1 MTHTR
6 NLLLAG
12 VFAAMPL
19 SMHAA
24 VPAHAQTATSQADR
38 SVVDKIIAQW
48 PNRPKLGAEQMLA
61 KYGMPQEATV
71 EQLIWRNQGPYKRIT
86 VTKSEDH
93 HDFPKPHTDF
103 MEHTINYAVSANKA
117 DELSS
122 YDGSL
127 TFDRTRG
134 EMSARCDLE
143 GHNILTLNLAHDIV
157 TGKKSTDE
165 ARKAFGE
172 NVVADTQGKYPPY
185 TTALQFEP
193 KKSGTSFAD
202 VPVIP
207 GSPMRPM
214 GIAKPQ
220 GDKGDGE
227 VLGFVGA
234 VDDND
239 IVAAIVAGTKKLSP
253 EVAGYAKMLHTEHG
267 KNLAETLKLG
277 QQIKVTPMETD
288 AVDKLRVK
296 GAGELAA
303 LVPLE
308 GDAFGK
314 AYIEA
319 MIEGHGEVLDMI
331 DNQLLKN
338 TDNAVLKKHLT
349 ETRGDVAKH
358 LDEARKVQ
366 AGLKR

>member
-6 NLLLAG
+6 NLLFAG
-12 VFAAMPL
+12 VFAVMPL

-24 VPAHAQTATSQADR
+24 IPAQAQTAMSQADR
-38 SVVDKIIAQW
+38 SAVDKIIGAW

-61 KYGMPQEATV
+61 KYGIPQEATS
-71 EQLIWRNQGPYKRIT
+71 EQLIWRNQGPYKKIT
-86 VTKSEDH
+86 VTKSEDY
-93 HDFPKPHTDF
+93 HDFPKPHMDF
-103 MEHTINYAVSANKA
+103 MEHTINYLVPVDKA
-117 DELSS
+117 DALSG

-157 TGKKSTDE
+157 TGKKSAAE

-207 GSPMRPM
+207 GSPKRAM
-214 GIAKPQ
+214 GAAKPQ
-220 GDKGDGE
+220 GDKEDGE

-234 VDDND
+234 VDDNE
-239 IVAAIVAGTKKLSP
+239 IVAALVAGTKKLSP
-253 EVAGYAKMLHTEHG
+253 EVAGYAKMLHAAHG
-267 KNLAETLKLG
+267 KNLEETLMLG
-277 QQIKVTPMETD
+277 QQIKVTPTETD
-288 AVDKLRVK
+288 AVDKLRIK

-314 AYIEA
+314 AYVEA
-319 MIEGHGEVLDMI
+319 MIKGHTEVLDMI

-338 TDNAVLKKHLT
+338 AEDPALKKHLT
-349 ETRGDVAKH
+349 ETRADVAQH
-358 LDEARKVQ
+358 LEEGKKIQ

>member
-1 MTHTR
+1 MTHVR
-6 NLLLAG
+6 NILLAS
-12 VFAAMPL
+12 VIAVMPL

-24 VPAHAQTATSQADR
+24 NSARAQTATGQNDR
-38 SVVDKIIAQW
+38 STVDKMISGW

-61 KYGMPQEATV
+61 KYGIPQEATS
-71 EQLIWRNQGPYKRIT
+71 EQLIWHNQGPYRRIT

-93 HDFPKPHTDF
+93 HDFPKPHMDY
-103 MEHTINYAVSANKA
+103 MEHTISYAVPAEKA
-117 DELSS
+117 DALSA

-157 TGKKSTDE
+157 TGKKSADE

-207 GSPMRPM
+207 GSSRRPM
-214 GIAKPQ
+214 GAAKPQ
-220 GDKGDGE
+220 GDKEDGE

-234 VDDND
+234 VDDNE
-239 IVAAIVAGTKKLSP
+239 IVAALVAGTKKLSP
-253 EVAGYAKMLHTEHG
+253 EVAGYAKMLHAAHG
-267 KNLAETLKLG
+267 KSLAETLKLG
-277 QQIKVTPMETD
+277 QQIKVTPVETD

-303 LVPLE
+303 LVPLD

-314 AYIEA
+314 AYVEA
-319 MIEGHGEVLDMI
+319 MIKGHGEVIEMI

-338 TDNAVLKKHLT
+338 ADNAAVKKHLT
-349 ETRGDVAKH
+349 ETRGHVAMH
-358 LDEARKVQ
+358 LEEAKKVQ
-366 AGLKR
+366 ANLKR